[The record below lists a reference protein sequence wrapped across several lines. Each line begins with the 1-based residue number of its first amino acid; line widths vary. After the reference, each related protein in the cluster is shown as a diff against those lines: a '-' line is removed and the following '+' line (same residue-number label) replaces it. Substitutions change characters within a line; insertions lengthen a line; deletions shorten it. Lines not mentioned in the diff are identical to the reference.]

1 MNPGGPILEL
11 GYTDDYVR
19 CECLTC
25 GTVFKAP
32 LGIPAIC
39 PKCAGIAG
47 IPVRIVARI
56 RRIIDR
62 INELDSLYYKDY

>member
-39 PKCAGIAG
+39 PHCSGLAG
-47 IPVRIVARI
+47 IPARI
-56 RRIIDR
+56 WARFTRLMHR
-62 INELDSLYYKDY
+62 INDLDSMYYN